1 MQNNVLL
8 RNAVISHSQKGNDVS
23 GMTMSKE
30 MTNDA
35 RTINDAMELVKEF
48 CEERDWDQFHNP
60 KDLAIGMATESA
72 ELLELFRF
80 RTNEQCMEMMSDP
93 SRSEDIKDEL
103 ADVFYFVLRF
113 AQMNGIDL
121 YEALSQKI
129 DKNRKRY
136 PIDRSKGSNRKY
148 DEF

>member
-23 GMTMSKE
+23 GMMMSKE

-80 RTNEQCMEMMSDP
+80 RTNERCMEIMSDP

-113 AQMNGIDL
+113 AQKNGIDL

-136 PIDRSKGSNRKY
+136 PIDKSKGSNRKY

>member
-1 MQNNVLL
+1 
-8 RNAVISHSQKGNDVS
+8 
-23 GMTMSKE
+23 MSKE

-80 RTNEQCMEMMSDP
+80 RTNEQCMEIMS
-93 SRSEDIKDEL
+93 
-103 ADVFYFVLRF
+103 
-113 AQMNGIDL
+113 
-121 YEALSQKI
+121 
-129 DKNRKRY
+129 
-136 PIDRSKGSNRKY
+136 
-148 DEF
+148 

>member
-23 GMTMSKE
+23 GMMMSKE

-80 RTNEQCMEMMSDP
+80 RTNEQCMEIMSDP

-121 YEALSQKI
+121 YEALFQKI

-136 PIDRSKGSNRKY
+136 PIDKSKSSNRKY

>member
-23 GMTMSKE
+23 GMMMSKE

-121 YEALSQKI
+121 YEVLSQKI

-136 PIDRSKGSNRKY
+136 PIDKSKSSNRKY

>member
-1 MQNNVLL
+1 
-8 RNAVISHSQKGNDVS
+8 
-23 GMTMSKE
+23 

-60 KDLAIGMATESA
+60 KDLAIGMATESV

-136 PIDRSKGSNRKY
+136 PIDKSKSSNRKY

>member
-1 MQNNVLL
+1 MERLELL
-8 RNAVISHSQKGNDVS
+8 MHRIDKFNKD
-23 GMTMSKE
+23 
-30 MTNDA
+30 
-35 RTINDAMELVKEF
+35 
-48 CEERDWDQFHNP
+48 RDWDQFHNP
-60 KDLAIGMATESA
+60 KDLAIGMATESV

-136 PIDRSKGSNRKY
+136 PIDKSKSSNRKY

>member
-1 MQNNVLL
+1 
-8 RNAVISHSQKGNDVS
+8 
-23 GMTMSKE
+23 
-30 MTNDA
+30 
-35 RTINDAMELVKEF
+35 MELVKEF

-121 YEALSQKI
+121 YEALFQKI

-136 PIDRSKGSNRKY
+136 PIDKSKSSNRKY

>member
-1 MQNNVLL
+1 
-8 RNAVISHSQKGNDVS
+8 
-23 GMTMSKE
+23 MSKE

-103 ADVFYFVLRF
+103 ADVFYFVLSF
-113 AQMNGIDL
+113 AQMTGIDL
-121 YEALSQKI
+121 YEALFHKI

-136 PIDRSKGSNRKY
+136 PMDKSKSSNRKY

>member
-23 GMTMSKE
+23 GMMMSKE

-121 YEALSQKI
+121 YEALFQKI

-136 PIDRSKGSNRKY
+136 PIDKSKSSNRKY

>member
-23 GMTMSKE
+23 GMMMSKE

-113 AQMNGIDL
+113 AQKNGIDL

-136 PIDRSKGSNRKY
+136 PIDKRKSSNRKY